1 MDKCHMT
8 TDNLDVSAELLSL
21 AQELVRIRS
30 FSGQEGEI
38 AKFIAAKMEALGY
51 DEVKID
57 RYGNVLGRVGQG
69 ERTMLFNSHSDTVKV
84 TDEALWQVAP
94 FSGEIVDGWLSGRG
108 RGGHESRAGGLDL
121 RGGAGETAGSAGG
134 QAGLRLGTVDEE
146 YCDGVGLGLLLA
158 ESRIRPDY
166 AVICEPSGNLIAT
179 GHKGKA
185 QVIIRTRGVSAHGSA
200 PEKGAN
206 AIYEMAEII
215 QRVEQRTAS

>member
-1 MDKCHMT
+1 M
-8 TDNLDVSAELLSL
+8 DVSAELLSF

-69 ERTMLFNSHSDTVKV
+69 ERTILFDSHSDTVKV

-94 FSGEIVDGWLSGRG
+94 FSGEIVDGWLWGRG
-108 RGGHESRAGGLDL
+108 AVDMK
-121 RGGAGETAGSAGG
+121 
-134 QAGLRLGTVDEE
+134 AGLAASIYAAALAKRQGLLEGKRVYVSCTVDEE